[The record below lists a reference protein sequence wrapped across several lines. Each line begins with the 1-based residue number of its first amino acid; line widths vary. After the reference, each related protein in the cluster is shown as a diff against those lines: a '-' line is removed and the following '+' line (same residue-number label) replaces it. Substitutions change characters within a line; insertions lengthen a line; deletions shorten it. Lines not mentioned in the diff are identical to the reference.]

1 MQFLDENVAVYTTV
15 IFDFYG
21 TLARA
26 THWVSIPEVLGEHGI
41 DVSDDAMRRYFEGHD
56 GVEHVEHSQSRDHYL
71 AWQRRRM
78 LAMLAETD
86 VHPGE
91 YDEIIEKLR
100 AGTATRVLERYDE
113 AFRVLDELHDHG
125 LRLAIC
131 SNWDWDLSEAVEE
144 AGLAA
149 RFDVVVSSAWAG
161 ARKPHPRIFEA
172 TLAELDEPASACL
185 FVGDTWI
192 PDVEGPN
199 AVGLRSAYRERAG
212 HWPDPGAPTDPTAR
226 AAAAICIPDLTGVLD
241 LATGSEATSRAVP

>member
-1 MQFLDENVAVYTTV
+1 MYRTV

-26 THWVSIPEVLGEHGI
+26 THWVSIPDVLGEHGI

-56 GVEHVEHSQSRDHYL
+56 GAEHVEHSQSRDHYL

-91 YDEIIEKLR
+91 YGEIIEKLR
-100 AGTATRVLERYDE
+100 AGTSTRVLERYDE
-113 AFRVLDELHDHG
+113 VFAVLDALRGRG

-131 SNWDWDLSEAVEE
+131 SNWDWDLAEAIEE
-144 AGLAA
+144 AGLAG

-172 TLAELDEPASACL
+172 TLRELDEPAAACL

-199 AVGLRSAYRERAG
+199 TAGLSPAYLERAG
-212 HWPDPGAPTDPTAR
+212 HWPDPGAPTDPAER
-226 AAAAICIPDLTGVLD
+226 AAGAACIPDLTGVLD
-241 LATGSEATSRAVP
+241 LVPGSEATSRAVP